1 MNSPRP
7 EFLTIE
13 QIKQRYRDEWLL
25 IGYTDL
31 DDNLNVLSGEV
42 LAHAQNAND
51 LYKLL
56 PQYSDRPV
64 AFEYVGEI
72 PPDFAFML

>member
-1 MNSPRP
+1 MNSPLP
-7 EFLTIE
+7 ELLTIE

-31 DDNLNVLSGEV
+31 DENLNVLSGEV
-42 LAHAQNAND
+42 LAHAQDAND